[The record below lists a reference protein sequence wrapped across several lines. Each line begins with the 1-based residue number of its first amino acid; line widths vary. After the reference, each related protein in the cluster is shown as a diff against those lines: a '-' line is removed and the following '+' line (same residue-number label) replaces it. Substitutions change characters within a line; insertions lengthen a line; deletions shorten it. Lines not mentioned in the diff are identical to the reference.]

1 MRSLDRF
8 RGCLVGGAAGD
19 ALGYEVEF
27 ENETSIFKRFGS
39 SGITEY
45 VLHNGVARISDD
57 TQMTLF
63 TATGLLLGITRG
75 RTRGIM
81 GPFEGY
87 IGYSYRDWLKT
98 QKGIYPEQEEYR
110 YSWLSNVRE
119 LHSKRAPG
127 NTCMNSLEQEELGTT
142 RKPINHSK
150 GCGGV
155 MRVAPIGLYFVDYE
169 GVSGKEVARIGA
181 EAAALTHGHELGYI
195 PAAILAHMVWQ
206 LAGNPDTTILKAVD
220 DAVEVTKKLFPDAKH
235 MKQMIH
241 LIGDAK
247 TLARQNMEDLK
258 AIKKLGA
265 GWVAEE
271 TLAIAIYCALKY
283 ENDFDKAL
291 IASVNHSGDSD
302 STGAVTGN
310 ILGARLGLAGIP
322 EKYITNLELCDL
334 IVEVAD
340 DLYHDCRISEYDT
353 DADPVWV
360 EKYIAMT
367 YGRSQKPKAR
377 KKYQWQKA
385 AAKLTIALADITTLN
400 VDCIVNA
407 ANAQLQQG
415 GGVCGAIFA
424 AAGAKELQKAC
435 DHYKSCP
442 TGEAVLTPGFKLP
455 AKYIAHAV
463 GPVWKGGNQNE
474 EQLLYNCYQNS
485 MKLACQKGC
494 HSIAFPLISSGI
506 YGYPAEQ
513 AWRVA
518 IRAIRESPS
527 PMDVTIAVISDK
539 ALALGN
545 QVLAETTP
553 SEPPVPSQDIRLF
566 WHEYDA
572 FGELSQWYTSPFV
585 IEGIRYE
592 TAEQYMMAKKAL
604 LAGDLEHYILI
615 MHEKDPAQCKKY
627 GKNVRALDVA
637 AWNNCK
643 EEVVYHANLAKFTQ
657 NPVLKDLLLSTG
669 HKVLAEASPYDKI
682 WGIGLEAA
690 NPDSADPTKWK
701 GDNLLGKILMRIRE
715 ELRTSI

>member
-1 MRSLDRF
+1 MRSLDKF

-27 ENETSIFKRFGS
+27 MDTGSIFRRFGPA
-39 SGITEY
+39 GITEY
-45 VLHNGVARISDD
+45 VLHNGAARISDD

-87 IGYSYRDWLKT
+87 IGYSYREWLNT
-98 QKGIYPEQEEYR
+98 QKGIYPKPDEYR
-110 YSWLSNVRE
+110 YSWLSNIRE
-119 LHSKRAPG
+119 LYALRAPG
-127 NTCMNSLEQEELGTT
+127 NTCLNALAQKDLGTT
-142 RKPINHSK
+142 RDPINHSK

-155 MRVAPIGLYFVDYE
+155 MRVAPIGLYFVDHE

-206 LAGNPDTTILKAVD
+206 LAAKPDMTVLKAVD
-220 DAVEVTKKLFPDAKH
+220 DAVEVTKKLFPDARH
-235 MKQMIH
+235 MKQMLH
-241 LIGDAK
+241 LIEEAK
-247 TLARQNMEDLK
+247 QLARQNMEDLK
-258 AIKKLGA
+258 AIKTLGE

-340 DLYHDCRISEYDT
+340 DLHHDCQISEYDT
-353 DADPVWV
+353 ADDPVWAK
-360 EKYIAMT
+360 KYIAMT
-367 YGRSQKPKAR
+367 YGRSQELTAR
-377 KKYQWQKA
+377 KKYLWQKA
-385 AAKLTIALADITTLN
+385 NTTLTIALADITSLH

-407 ANAQLQQG
+407 ANAQLQHG

-424 AAGAKELQKAC
+424 AAGAKELQEAC
-435 DHYKSCP
+435 DRHKYCP
-442 TGEAVLTPGFKLP
+442 TGEAVLTPAFRLP

-463 GPVWKGGNQNE
+463 GPVWNGGNRNE

-485 MKLACQKGC
+485 MKLAHQKNC
-494 HSIAFPLISSGI
+494 HSIAVPLISSGI

-518 IRAIRESPS
+518 IRAILESPC
-527 PMDVTIAVISDK
+527 PMDVTIAVISSK

-545 QVLAETTP
+545 QILAETI
-553 SEPPVPSQDIRLF
+553 S
-566 WHEYDA
+566 YC
-572 FGELSQWYTSPFV
+572 
-585 IEGIRYE
+585 
-592 TAEQYMMAKKAL
+592 
-604 LAGDLEHYILI
+604 
-615 MHEKDPAQCKKY
+615 EK
-627 GKNVRALDVA
+627 
-637 AWNNCK
+637 
-643 EEVVYHANLAKFTQ
+643 
-657 NPVLKDLLLSTG
+657 
-669 HKVLAEASPYDKI
+669 
-682 WGIGLEAA
+682 
-690 NPDSADPTKWK
+690 
-701 GDNLLGKILMRIRE
+701 
-715 ELRTSI
+715 